1 MHSSCRLGVAVWCAS
16 QSAAEQASA
25 SRRQRT
31 AAAAWAMARS
41 LWAGVARDAAARA
54 ADSAAAR
61 ASSSAMP
68 HPGPVDK
75 LCRLSSLRQP
85 ARNSIPYNTSAP
97 ARLRIGMGA
106 AVGAVSAATA
116 ATDSGAGGGGCI
128 APSLGALLLGGGMDI
143 GAAPVATSGIS
154 VSVPFTGAG
163 ASLSEVFMPDAILLS
178 VPCKTFHEVSNVSC
192 VSKPGS
198 HFSRCGF
205 FCKQQTA
212 CAVHAYTLDICI

>member
-1 MHSSCRLGVAVWCAS
+1 MTWSASASDCIATGRLGVAVWCAS
-16 QSAAEQASA
+16 QNAAEQASA

-61 ASSSAMP
+61 ASSSAMR
-68 HPGPVDK
+68 HPGLVDK
-75 LCRLSSLRQP
+75 LCRLCSRRQP
-85 ARNSIPYNTSAP
+85 AARNSLPFDTSAP

-106 AVGAVSAATA
+106 AVGAVTAATA

-143 GAAPVATSGIS
+143 GATPTATPSIS

-163 ASLSEVFMPDAILLS
+163 ASLSEVYMPDAILL
-178 VPCKTFHEVSNVSC
+178 V
-192 VSKPGS
+192 
-198 HFSRCGF
+198 
-205 FCKQQTA
+205 
-212 CAVHAYTLDICI
+212 CAV